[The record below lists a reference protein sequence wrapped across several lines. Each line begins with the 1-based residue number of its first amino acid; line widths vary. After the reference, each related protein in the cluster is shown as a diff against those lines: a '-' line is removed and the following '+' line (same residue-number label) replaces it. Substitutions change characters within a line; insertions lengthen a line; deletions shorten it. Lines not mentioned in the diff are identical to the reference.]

1 MYSVGIDIGGTTI
14 KFGVVDDNN
23 EIILRRTLKT
33 NNPQEVKPLAI
44 ETQEMLNEKNIK
56 LTEVDKIVV
65 GIPGIV
71 NVETGASTSSVL
83 GWYDF
88 KLKEELEKEINL
100 PVEVFNDVNLATMAE
115 VKFGG
120 AKGYSDVVMLTLG
133 TGVGGGIVI
142 DNKLCL
148 GNKGMGAEI
157 GHTLFEYN
165 GRTCNCGRKGCF
177 QAYASA
183 TALIEQAKEKLEKNK
198 TSSLYFAVGG
208 DYEKL
213 NGEVILREYKNG
225 DKTTIEIV
233 EQYIEYLSEG
243 VVSVCN
249 FLRPQII
256 LLGGGISNWGEELAT
271 KVKEHCK
278 KQNYGYLNSPEV
290 EIKIATLKNDAGILG
305 CKAV

>member
-33 NNPQEVKPLAI
+33 NNPQEVKPLAK

-157 GHTLFEYN
+157 GHTLFKYN

-183 TALIEQAKEKLEKNK
+183 TALVEQAKEKLEKNK
-198 TSSLYFAVGG
+198 ISSLYFAVGG

-271 KVKEHCK
+271 KVKEYCK

>member
-1 MYSVGIDIGGTTI
+1 MYSLGIDIGGTTI

-23 EIILRRTLKT
+23 EIVLKRTLKT
-33 NNPQEVKPLAI
+33 NNPQKVEPIAKTAK
-44 ETQEMLNEKNIK
+44 EMLKEKGI
-56 LTEVDKIVV
+56 LTSEVDKVVV

-71 NVETGASTSSVL
+71 NSKTGASTSNVL
-83 GWYDF
+83 GWYNF
-88 KLKEELEKEINL
+88 KLKEKLEKLINL
-100 PVEVFNDVNLATMAE
+100 PVEVYNDVNLATMAE
-115 VKFGG
+115 IKFGG

-148 GNKGMGAEI
+148 GNLGMGAEI
-157 GHTLFEYN
+157 GHTIFEHN
-165 GRTCNCGRKGCF
+165 GRLCSCGRRGCF

-183 TALIEQAKEKLEKNK
+183 TALVNLAKEKLEKNK
-198 TSSLYFAVGG
+198 TSSLYFEINGNF
-208 DYEKL
+208 EKL
-213 NGEVILREYKNG
+213 NGEVILKEYKNK

-233 EQYIEYLSEG
+233 EEYIGYLSEG
-243 VVSVCN
+243 IISICN

-256 LLGGGISNWGEELAT
+256 LLGGGISNWGELLTT
-271 KVKEHCK
+271 KVKAYCK

>member
-1 MYSVGIDIGGTTI
+1 MYSIGIDIGGTTI
-14 KFGVVDDNN
+14 KFGIVDDNN
-23 EIILRRTLKT
+23 EIVSRRTIKT
-33 NNPQEVKPLAI
+33 NNPQKVKPLAE
-44 ETQEMLNEKNIK
+44 ETKEMLNEKNIK
-56 LTEVDKIVV
+56 LSEVDKIVV

-71 NVETGASTSSVL
+71 NSLTGASTSNII
-83 GWYDF
+83 GWHDF

-115 VKFGG
+115 IKFGG

-142 DNKLCL
+142 NNKLCL
-148 GNKGMGAEI
+148 GNFGMGAEI

-165 GRTCNCGRKGCF
+165 GRKCNCGRKGCF

-183 TALIEQAKEKLEKNK
+183 TALVELAKEKLENNK
-198 TSSLYFAVGG
+198 TSSLFLAIGG
-208 DYEKL
+208 DFEKL
-213 NGEVILREYKNG
+213 NGEVIFKEYKNK
-225 DKTTIEIV
+225 DKTAVEIV
-233 EQYIEYLSEG
+233 EKYIEYLSEG
-243 VVSVCN
+243 VVSICN
-249 FLRPQII
+249 FLRPQVI

-271 KVKEHCK
+271 KVKEYCK
-278 KQNYGYLNSPEV
+278 KQNYGYENSPEV